1 MKILLIGRFGCDE
14 VISGPERFARE
25 LYSHLKNNS
34 GDINIR
40 FVEYFFSDYKN
51 STILKKLFGNELI
64 HSESVIRL
72 GIIPLISFLLKEKF
86 EVIHVVNLQRFLLI
100 LFAVKPFLSSK
111 ITATLHGFLKFESP
125 KKYFWSKRYFLDLLI
140 EKLIILKCD
149 LCIFP
154 SKLLY
159 NTYSKLYN
167 SFEDRYKII
176 PNGISE
182 LFYTEKNDYPPIKES
197 VKIIFYNGI
206 DSEIERE
213 SGYILELLEKLEY
226 QIEFFVLGNSI
237 NYRTQNRLKIINI
250 GYLNSNELKNFF
262 ADKHFIIKSK
272 AFDSFSIMVLEGMVC
287 GVIPIIN
294 TNVGISEFIKHEEN
308 GFLYNS
314 QTPESLLNLMRDIS
328 MGKYDLK
335 KISNEARKI
344 YHTLNWKI
352 ISNKYIELYKT
363 IL

>member
-1 MKILLIGRFGCDE
+1 MKILLVGKYGECEI
-14 VISGPERFARE
+14 IPGPERFARE
-25 LYSHLKNNS
+25 LYSHLKNNPT
-34 GDINIR
+34 DFEIK

-51 STILKKLFGNELI
+51 SSIFKKLFGKEFILT
-64 HSESVIRL
+64 ESVTRL
-72 GIIPLISFLLKEKF
+72 GIIPLISFLFKEKF
-86 EVIHVVNLQRFLLI
+86 EVIHIVNLQRFLLI
-100 LFAVKPFLSSK
+100 LLAVKPFLSSK
-111 ITATLHGFLKFESP
+111 ITATLHGILKLENA
-125 KKYFWSKRYFLDLLI
+125 KKYFWRKRYFLDLLI

-159 NTYSKLYN
+159 NTYSKHYN

-206 DSEIERE
+206 DSEIERQ
-213 SGYILELLEKLEY
+213 SGFILELLEKLEY

-237 NYRTQNRLKIINI
+237 NYRTQNRLKIINV

-272 AFDSFSIMVLEGMVC
+272 AFDSFSILVLEGMVS

-294 TNVGISEFIKHEEN
+294 SNVGISDFIKHEEN

-314 QTPESLLNLMRDIS
+314 NTSDSLLNLMRDIS
-328 MGKYDLK
+328 IGKYDLK

-344 YHTLNWKI
+344 YHILNWKI
-352 ISNKYIELYKT
+352 IANKYIDLYKS

>member
-1 MKILLIGRFGCDE
+1 MKILLVGKYGEGDI
-14 VISGPERFARE
+14 VVGPERFARE

-34 GDINIR
+34 CDFEVR
-40 FVEYFFSDYKN
+40 FVEYFFSDYKS
-51 STILKKLFGNELI
+51 STIFKKLFGNEFI
-64 HSESVIRL
+64 PKQSVKRL
-72 GIIPLISFLLKEKF
+72 GIIPLISFLFKEKF
-86 EVIHVVNLQRFLLI
+86 EIIHIVNLQRFLLI
-100 LFAVKPFLSSK
+100 LFAFKPFLRSK
-111 ITATLHGFLKFESP
+111 ITATLHGFMKFERT
-125 KKYFWSKRYFLDLLI
+125 KKNFWRKRYFLDLLI

-149 LCIFP
+149 LYIFP
-154 SKLLY
+154 STLLY
-159 NTYSKLYN
+159 NTYNKLYKT
-167 SFEDRYKII
+167 FDDKYKVI
-176 PNGISE
+176 PNGVSE

-213 SGYILELLEKLEY
+213 SGYLLNLLEKLDY
-226 QIEFFVLGNSI
+226 QIELFVLGNSI
-237 NYRTQNRLKIINI
+237 NYQNQSRIKVVNV
-250 GYLNSNELKNFF
+250 GYLNSNELKKFF

-294 TNVGISEFIKHEEN
+294 TNIGISDFIKHEEN

-314 QTPESLLNLMRDIS
+314 QTPESLLNLIKDIS

-352 ISNKYIELYKT
+352 IANKYIEIYKS